1 MAEETS
7 QPAQPSVN
15 VLAQYIR
22 DLSFEN
28 ILAQKGVS
36 GDVTPDIQIQ
46 VKLDARKRSVTDQY
60 ETVIKLNINSKSK
73 DTNDQLFLL
82 EIEYAGVFTVTGVP
96 DEQLHPFLMI
106 ECPRMIFPFLR
117 RVVSD
122 LTQDGGFPALNLE
135 TIDFMQLYRSEA
147 LLAYQD
153 QGVAVASNVHC
164 MNEKFIQVPRKRCLF
179 LDLEK
184 TIPRSIDRM
193 KHRYLWKDI

>member
-46 VKLDARKRSVTDQY
+46 VKLDARKRSIANQY
-60 ETVIKLNINSKSK
+60 ETIIKLNIDSKSK

-96 DEQLHPFLMI
+96 DKQLHPFLMI

-147 LLAYQD
+147 LRRQNEA
-153 QGVAVASNVHC
+153 ASKETKN
-164 MNEKFIQVPRKRCLF
+164 
-179 LDLEK
+179 
-184 TIPRSIDRM
+184 
-193 KHRYLWKDI
+193 

>member
-46 VKLDARKRSVTDQY
+46 VKLDARKRSIANQY
-60 ETVIKLNINSKSK
+60 ETIIKLNIDSKSK

-82 EIEYAGVFTVTGVP
+82 EIEYAGVFSVTGVP

-122 LTQDGGFPALNLE
+122 LTQDGGFPTLNLE

-147 LLAYQD
+147 LRRQTEA
-153 QGVAVASNVHC
+153 ASEETKN
-164 MNEKFIQVPRKRCLF
+164 
-179 LDLEK
+179 
-184 TIPRSIDRM
+184 
-193 KHRYLWKDI
+193 

>member
-46 VKLDARKRSVTDQY
+46 VKLDARKRSIANQY
-60 ETVIKLNINSKSK
+60 ETIIKLNIDSKSK

-96 DEQLHPFLMI
+96 DEQLHTVLMI

-147 LLAYQD
+147 LRRQTEA
-153 QGVAVASNVHC
+153 ASEEIKN
-164 MNEKFIQVPRKRCLF
+164 
-179 LDLEK
+179 
-184 TIPRSIDRM
+184 
-193 KHRYLWKDI
+193 

>member
-36 GDVTPDIQIQ
+36 GDFTPDIQIQ

-60 ETVIKLNINSKSK
+60 ETVIKLNIDSKSK

-147 LLAYQD
+147 LRRQTEA
-153 QGVAVASNVHC
+153 ASEETKN
-164 MNEKFIQVPRKRCLF
+164 
-179 LDLEK
+179 
-184 TIPRSIDRM
+184 
-193 KHRYLWKDI
+193 

>member
-60 ETVIKLNINSKSK
+60 ETVIKLNIDSKSK

-135 TIDFMQLYRSEA
+135 TIDFMQLYRSDALRRQTEA
-147 LLAYQD
+147 
-153 QGVAVASNVHC
+153 ASEETKN
-164 MNEKFIQVPRKRCLF
+164 
-179 LDLEK
+179 
-184 TIPRSIDRM
+184 
-193 KHRYLWKDI
+193 

>member
-60 ETVIKLNINSKSK
+60 ETVIKLNIDSKSK

-96 DEQLHPFLMI
+96 DEQLHPFLMF

-147 LLAYQD
+147 LRRQTEA
-153 QGVAVASNVHC
+153 ASEETKN
-164 MNEKFIQVPRKRCLF
+164 
-179 LDLEK
+179 
-184 TIPRSIDRM
+184 
-193 KHRYLWKDI
+193 

>member
-46 VKLDARKRSVTDQY
+46 VKLDARKRSIANQY
-60 ETVIKLNINSKSK
+60 ETIIKLNIDSKSK

-96 DEQLHPFLMI
+96 DEQLYPFLMI

-147 LLAYQD
+147 LRRQTEA
-153 QGVAVASNVHC
+153 ASEETKN
-164 MNEKFIQVPRKRCLF
+164 
-179 LDLEK
+179 
-184 TIPRSIDRM
+184 
-193 KHRYLWKDI
+193 

>member
-1 MAEETS
+1 MAEETL
-7 QPAQPSVN
+7 QPTQPSVN

-46 VKLDARKRSVTDQY
+46 VKLDARKRSIANQY
-60 ETVIKLNINSKSK
+60 ETIIKLNIDSKSK

-147 LLAYQD
+147 LRRQTEA
-153 QGVAVASNVHC
+153 ASEETKN
-164 MNEKFIQVPRKRCLF
+164 
-179 LDLEK
+179 
-184 TIPRSIDRM
+184 
-193 KHRYLWKDI
+193 

>member
-28 ILAQKGVS
+28 ILAQNGVS

-46 VKLDARKRSVTDQY
+46 VQLDARKRSVTDQS
-60 ETVIKLNINSKSK
+60 ETVIKLNIDSKSK

-96 DEQLHPFLMI
+96 DEQLHPLLMI
-106 ECPRMIFPFLR
+106 EWPRVIFPFVR

-122 LTQDGGFPALNLE
+122 LTQEGGFPALNLE
-135 TIDFMQLYRSEA
+135 PIDFMQLYRSEA
-147 LLAYQD
+147 LRRQTEA
-153 QGVAVASNVHC
+153 ASEETKN
-164 MNEKFIQVPRKRCLF
+164 
-179 LDLEK
+179 
-184 TIPRSIDRM
+184 
-193 KHRYLWKDI
+193 

>member
-60 ETVIKLNINSKSK
+60 ETVIKLNIDSKSK

-106 ECPRMIFPFLR
+106 ECPRMVFPFLR

-147 LLAYQD
+147 LRRQTEA
-153 QGVAVASNVHC
+153 ASEETKN
-164 MNEKFIQVPRKRCLF
+164 
-179 LDLEK
+179 
-184 TIPRSIDRM
+184 
-193 KHRYLWKDI
+193 

>member
-46 VKLDARKRSVTDQY
+46 VKLDARKRSIANQY
-60 ETVIKLNINSKSK
+60 ETIIKLNIDSKSK

-82 EIEYAGVFTVTGVP
+82 EIEYAGVFSVTGIP

-147 LLAYQD
+147 LRRQTEA
-153 QGVAVASNVHC
+153 ASEETKN
-164 MNEKFIQVPRKRCLF
+164 
-179 LDLEK
+179 
-184 TIPRSIDRM
+184 
-193 KHRYLWKDI
+193 

>member
-7 QPAQPSVN
+7 LPAQPSVN

-60 ETVIKLNINSKSK
+60 ETVIKLNIDSKSK

-147 LLAYQD
+147 LRRQTEA
-153 QGVAVASNVHC
+153 ASEETKN
-164 MNEKFIQVPRKRCLF
+164 
-179 LDLEK
+179 
-184 TIPRSIDRM
+184 
-193 KHRYLWKDI
+193 

>member
-60 ETVIKLNINSKSK
+60 ETVIKLNIDSKSK

-122 LTQDGGFPALNLE
+122 ITQDGGFPALNLE

-147 LLAYQD
+147 LRRQTEA
-153 QGVAVASNVHC
+153 ASEETKN
-164 MNEKFIQVPRKRCLF
+164 
-179 LDLEK
+179 
-184 TIPRSIDRM
+184 
-193 KHRYLWKDI
+193 

>member
-46 VKLDARKRSVTDQY
+46 VKLDARKRSIANQY
-60 ETVIKLNINSKSK
+60 ETIIKLNIDSKSK

-96 DEQLHPFLMI
+96 NEQLHPFLMI

-147 LLAYQD
+147 LRRQTEA
-153 QGVAVASNVHC
+153 ASEETKN
-164 MNEKFIQVPRKRCLF
+164 
-179 LDLEK
+179 
-184 TIPRSIDRM
+184 
-193 KHRYLWKDI
+193 

>member
-60 ETVIKLNINSKSK
+60 ETVIKLNIDSKSK
-73 DTNDQLFLL
+73 DANDQLFLL

-147 LLAYQD
+147 LRRQTEA
-153 QGVAVASNVHC
+153 ASEETKN
-164 MNEKFIQVPRKRCLF
+164 
-179 LDLEK
+179 
-184 TIPRSIDRM
+184 
-193 KHRYLWKDI
+193 

>member
-46 VKLDARKRSVTDQY
+46 VKLDARKRSVANQY
-60 ETVIKLNINSKSK
+60 ETIIKLNIDSKSK

-147 LLAYQD
+147 LRRQTEA
-153 QGVAVASNVHC
+153 ASEETKN
-164 MNEKFIQVPRKRCLF
+164 
-179 LDLEK
+179 
-184 TIPRSIDRM
+184 
-193 KHRYLWKDI
+193 

>member
-28 ILAQKGVS
+28 ILSQKCVS

-60 ETVIKLNINSKSK
+60 ETVIKLNIDSKSK

-147 LLAYQD
+147 LRRQTEA
-153 QGVAVASNVHC
+153 ASEETKN
-164 MNEKFIQVPRKRCLF
+164 
-179 LDLEK
+179 
-184 TIPRSIDRM
+184 
-193 KHRYLWKDI
+193 

>member
-1 MAEETS
+1 MAEEIS

-46 VKLDARKRSVTDQY
+46 VKLDARKRSIANQY
-60 ETVIKLNINSKSK
+60 ETIIKLNIDSKSK

-147 LLAYQD
+147 LRRQTEA
-153 QGVAVASNVHC
+153 ASEETKN
-164 MNEKFIQVPRKRCLF
+164 
-179 LDLEK
+179 
-184 TIPRSIDRM
+184 
-193 KHRYLWKDI
+193 

>member
-46 VKLDARKRSVTDQY
+46 VKLDARKRSTANQY
-60 ETVIKLNINSKSK
+60 ETIIKLNIDSKSK

-82 EIEYAGVFTVTGVP
+82 EIEYAGVFTVTGVR

-147 LLAYQD
+147 LRRQTEA
-153 QGVAVASNVHC
+153 ASEETKN
-164 MNEKFIQVPRKRCLF
+164 
-179 LDLEK
+179 
-184 TIPRSIDRM
+184 
-193 KHRYLWKDI
+193 

>member
-60 ETVIKLNINSKSK
+60 ETVIKLNIDSKSK

-147 LLAYQD
+147 LRRQTEA
-153 QGVAVASNVHC
+153 AS
-164 MNEKFIQVPRKRCLF
+164 EETK
-179 LDLEK
+179 
-184 TIPRSIDRM
+184 
-193 KHRYLWKDI
+193 Y

>member
-46 VKLDARKRSVTDQY
+46 VKLDARKRSIANQY
-60 ETVIKLNINSKSK
+60 ETIIKLNIDSKSK

-147 LLAYQD
+147 LRRQTET
-153 QGVAVASNVHC
+153 ASEETKN
-164 MNEKFIQVPRKRCLF
+164 
-179 LDLEK
+179 
-184 TIPRSIDRM
+184 
-193 KHRYLWKDI
+193 

>member
-60 ETVIKLNINSKSK
+60 ETVIKLNIDSKSK

-82 EIEYAGVFTVTGVP
+82 EIEYAGGAVVP
-96 DEQLHPFLMI
+96 LLGCAHACLLM
-106 ECPRMIFPFLR
+106 
-117 RVVSD
+117 
-122 LTQDGGFPALNLE
+122 
-135 TIDFMQLYRSEA
+135 RS
-147 LLAYQD
+147 
-153 QGVAVASNVHC
+153 GPPS
-164 MNEKFIQVPRKRCLF
+164 
-179 LDLEK
+179 
-184 TIPRSIDRM
+184 
-193 KHRYLWKDI
+193 

>member
-36 GDVTPDIQIQ
+36 GDVTPDIKIQ

-60 ETVIKLNINSKSK
+60 ETVIKLDIDSKSK

-147 LLAYQD
+147 LRRQTEA
-153 QGVAVASNVHC
+153 ASEETKN
-164 MNEKFIQVPRKRCLF
+164 
-179 LDLEK
+179 
-184 TIPRSIDRM
+184 
-193 KHRYLWKDI
+193 

>member
-60 ETVIKLNINSKSK
+60 ETVIKLNIDSKSK

-122 LTQDGGFPALNLE
+122 LTQDGGFQALNLE

-147 LLAYQD
+147 LRRQTEA
-153 QGVAVASNVHC
+153 ASEETKN
-164 MNEKFIQVPRKRCLF
+164 
-179 LDLEK
+179 
-184 TIPRSIDRM
+184 
-193 KHRYLWKDI
+193 

>member
-46 VKLDARKRSVTDQY
+46 VKLDARKRSIANQY
-60 ETVIKLNINSKSK
+60 ETIIKLNIDSKSK

-82 EIEYAGVFTVTGVP
+82 EIEYAGVFTVTDVP

-135 TIDFMQLYRSEA
+135 TIDFMQLYRNEA
-147 LLAYQD
+147 LRRQTKA
-153 QGVAVASNVHC
+153 ASEETKN
-164 MNEKFIQVPRKRCLF
+164 
-179 LDLEK
+179 
-184 TIPRSIDRM
+184 
-193 KHRYLWKDI
+193 

>member
-1 MAEETS
+1 M
-7 QPAQPSVN
+7 
-15 VLAQYIR
+15 LAQYIR

-46 VKLDARKRSVTDQY
+46 VKLDARKRSIANQY
-60 ETVIKLNINSKSK
+60 ETIIKLNIDSKSK

-147 LLAYQD
+147 LRRQTEA
-153 QGVAVASNVHC
+153 ASEETKN
-164 MNEKFIQVPRKRCLF
+164 
-179 LDLEK
+179 
-184 TIPRSIDRM
+184 
-193 KHRYLWKDI
+193 

>member
-46 VKLDARKRSVTDQY
+46 VKLDARKRSIANQY
-60 ETVIKLNINSKSK
+60 ETIIKLNIDSKSK

-147 LLAYQD
+147 LRRQTE
-153 QGVAVASNVHC
+153 AVSEETKN
-164 MNEKFIQVPRKRCLF
+164 
-179 LDLEK
+179 
-184 TIPRSIDRM
+184 
-193 KHRYLWKDI
+193 

>member
-46 VKLDARKRSVTDQY
+46 VKLDARKRSTANQY
-60 ETVIKLNINSKSK
+60 ETIIKLNIDSKSK

-82 EIEYAGVFTVTGVP
+82 EIEYAGVFTVTDVP

-147 LLAYQD
+147 LRRQTEA
-153 QGVAVASNVHC
+153 ASEETKN
-164 MNEKFIQVPRKRCLF
+164 
-179 LDLEK
+179 
-184 TIPRSIDRM
+184 
-193 KHRYLWKDI
+193 

>member
-1 MAEETS
+1 MTEETS

-46 VKLDARKRSVTDQY
+46 VKLDARKRSVANQY
-60 ETVIKLNINSKSK
+60 ETIIKLNIDSKSK

-82 EIEYAGVFTVTGVP
+82 EIEYAGVFSVTGVP

-147 LLAYQD
+147 LRRQTEA
-153 QGVAVASNVHC
+153 ASEETKN
-164 MNEKFIQVPRKRCLF
+164 
-179 LDLEK
+179 
-184 TIPRSIDRM
+184 
-193 KHRYLWKDI
+193 

>member
-36 GDVTPDIQIQ
+36 GNVTPDIQIQ

-60 ETVIKLNINSKSK
+60 ETVIKLNIDSKSK

-147 LLAYQD
+147 LRRQTEA
-153 QGVAVASNVHC
+153 A
-164 MNEKFIQVPRKRCLF
+164 
-179 LDLEK
+179 
-184 TIPRSIDRM
+184 
-193 KHRYLWKDI
+193 

>member
-7 QPAQPSVN
+7 QPAQPSLN

-46 VKLDARKRSVTDQY
+46 VKLDARKRSIANQY
-60 ETVIKLNINSKSK
+60 ETIIKLNIDSKSK

-147 LLAYQD
+147 LRRQTEA
-153 QGVAVASNVHC
+153 ASEETKN
-164 MNEKFIQVPRKRCLF
+164 
-179 LDLEK
+179 
-184 TIPRSIDRM
+184 
-193 KHRYLWKDI
+193 

>member
-1 MAEETS
+1 MADETS

-36 GDVTPDIQIQ
+36 GEVTPDIQIQ
-46 VKLDARKRSVTDQY
+46 VKIDARKRSVTDQY
-60 ETVIKLNINSKSK
+60 ETVIKLNIDSKSK

-135 TIDFMQLYRSEA
+135 TIDFMQLYKSEA
-147 LLAYQD
+147 LRRQTEA
-153 QGVAVASNVHC
+153 ASEETKN
-164 MNEKFIQVPRKRCLF
+164 
-179 LDLEK
+179 
-184 TIPRSIDRM
+184 
-193 KHRYLWKDI
+193 

>member
-46 VKLDARKRSVTDQY
+46 VKLNARKRSVTDQY
-60 ETVIKLNINSKSK
+60 ETVIKLDIDSKSK

-147 LLAYQD
+147 LRRQTEA
-153 QGVAVASNVHC
+153 ASEETKN
-164 MNEKFIQVPRKRCLF
+164 
-179 LDLEK
+179 
-184 TIPRSIDRM
+184 
-193 KHRYLWKDI
+193 

>member
-46 VKLDARKRSVTDQY
+46 VKLDARKRSIANQY
-60 ETVIKLNINSKSK
+60 ETIIKLNIDSKSK

-82 EIEYAGVFTVTGVP
+82 EIEYACWKVILTTG
-96 DEQLHPFLMI
+96 
-106 ECPRMIFPFLR
+106 
-117 RVVSD
+117 D
-122 LTQDGGFPALNLE
+122 LTE
-135 TIDFMQLYRSEA
+135 
-147 LLAYQD
+147 
-153 QGVAVASNVHC
+153 
-164 MNEKFIQVPRKRCLF
+164 LF
-179 LDLEK
+179 WRFFFKNAAE
-184 TIPRSIDRM
+184 IIRESRV
-193 KHRYLWKDI
+193 RECCCCF

>member
-7 QPAQPSVN
+7 QPAQPAVN

-60 ETVIKLNINSKSK
+60 ETVIKLNIDSKSK

-147 LLAYQD
+147 LRRQTEA
-153 QGVAVASNVHC
+153 ASEETKN
-164 MNEKFIQVPRKRCLF
+164 
-179 LDLEK
+179 
-184 TIPRSIDRM
+184 
-193 KHRYLWKDI
+193 

>member
-46 VKLDARKRSVTDQY
+46 VKLDARKRSIANQY
-60 ETVIKLNINSKSK
+60 ETIIKLNIDSKSK

-147 LLAYQD
+147 LRRQNEA
-153 QGVAVASNVHC
+153 ASKETKN
-164 MNEKFIQVPRKRCLF
+164 
-179 LDLEK
+179 
-184 TIPRSIDRM
+184 
-193 KHRYLWKDI
+193 

>member
-1 MAEETS
+1 M
-7 QPAQPSVN
+7 
-15 VLAQYIR
+15 LAQYFR

-46 VKLDARKRSVTDQY
+46 VKLDARKRSIANQY
-60 ETVIKLNINSKSK
+60 ETIIKLNIDSKSK

-147 LLAYQD
+147 LRRQTEA
-153 QGVAVASNVHC
+153 ASEETKN
-164 MNEKFIQVPRKRCLF
+164 
-179 LDLEK
+179 
-184 TIPRSIDRM
+184 
-193 KHRYLWKDI
+193 

>member
-7 QPAQPSVN
+7 QTAQPSVN
-15 VLAQYIR
+15 ILAQYIR

-28 ILAQKGVS
+28 ILAQKGAS

-46 VKLDARKRSVTDQY
+46 VKLDARKRSVANQY
-60 ETVIKLNINSKSK
+60 ETIIKLNIDSKSK
-73 DTNDQLFLL
+73 DTTDQLFLL
-82 EIEYAGVFTVTGVP
+82 EIEYAGVFAVTGVP

-147 LLAYQD
+147 LRRQSEA
-153 QGVAVASNVHC
+153 ASG
-164 MNEKFIQVPRKRCLF
+164 E
-179 LDLEK
+179 
-184 TIPRSIDRM
+184 T
-193 KHRYLWKDI
+193 KD

>member
-1 MAEETS
+1 MAEDTS

-46 VKLDARKRSVTDQY
+46 VKLDARKRSIANQY
-60 ETVIKLNINSKSK
+60 ETIIKLNIDSKSK

-147 LLAYQD
+147 LRRQTEA
-153 QGVAVASNVHC
+153 ASEETKN
-164 MNEKFIQVPRKRCLF
+164 
-179 LDLEK
+179 
-184 TIPRSIDRM
+184 
-193 KHRYLWKDI
+193 

>member
-36 GDVTPDIQIQ
+36 GNVTPDIQIQ

-60 ETVIKLNINSKSK
+60 ETVIKLNIDSKSK

-106 ECPRMIFPFLR
+106 QCPRMIFPFLR

-147 LLAYQD
+147 LRRQTEA
-153 QGVAVASNVHC
+153 ASEETKN
-164 MNEKFIQVPRKRCLF
+164 
-179 LDLEK
+179 
-184 TIPRSIDRM
+184 
-193 KHRYLWKDI
+193 